1 MGCLM
6 AAVGLQSLDEL
17 IVRVRSEYLE
27 MPGLKLTITQ
37 ASRLWGL
44 DQSTCQALLGTLTNS
59 RFLTRTRDGHYS
71 RAEF

>member
-1 MGCLM
+1 ME
-6 AAVGLQSLDEL
+6 AVVYQSMDDL

-44 DQSTCQALLGTLTNS
+44 DPSTCQALLGTLMDS

-71 RAEF
+71 RTDV

>member
-1 MGCLM
+1 ME
-6 AAVGLQSLDEL
+6 AVVQQSLDEL

-44 DQSTCQALLGTLTNS
+44 DASTCQTLMGTLIKS
-59 RFLTRTRDGHYS
+59 RFLTRTADGHYS
-71 RAEF
+71 RQEDK